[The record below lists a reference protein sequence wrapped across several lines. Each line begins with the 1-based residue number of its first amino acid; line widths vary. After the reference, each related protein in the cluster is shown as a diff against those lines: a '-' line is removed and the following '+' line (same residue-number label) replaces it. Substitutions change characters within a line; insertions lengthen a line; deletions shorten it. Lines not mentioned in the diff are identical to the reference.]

1 MVLLERHAGEVFVV
15 GRVVVVV
22 VMVVV
27 EVVAVGVVVSLGMG
41 GGGSWSAIRVGH
53 PREGSEWASCP

>member
-1 MVLLERHAGEVFVV
+1 VAVIEGHAGEVFVA

-22 VMVVV
+22 VVVV
-27 EVVAVGVVVSLGMG
+27 EVVAARVVVSLGKG

-53 PREGSEWASCP
+53 PRERTEWASCP

>member
-1 MVLLERHAGEVFVV
+1 VVLLERHAGEVFVV

-22 VMVVV
+22 VMVV

-53 PREGSEWASCP
+53 PREGTEWASCP

>member
-1 MVLLERHAGEVFVV
+1 VAVIEGHAGEVFVA

-22 VMVVV
+22 VVV
-27 EVVAVGVVVSLGMG
+27 EVVAARVVVSLGKG

-53 PREGSEWASCP
+53 PRERTEWASCP